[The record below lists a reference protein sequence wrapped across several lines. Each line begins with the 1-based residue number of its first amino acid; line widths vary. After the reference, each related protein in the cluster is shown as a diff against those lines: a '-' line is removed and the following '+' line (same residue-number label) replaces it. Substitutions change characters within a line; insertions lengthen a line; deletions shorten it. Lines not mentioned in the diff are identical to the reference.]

1 MTATLERGF
10 KARAERTSAGLRG
23 ELGLSA
29 FERLDPTKLA
39 AYLEVALL
47 TPSDVPGMTDEMLHQ
62 LLTIDPWGW
71 SAVTI
76 VQGNTAFVIFNPR
89 HSAGRQ
95 ASDITHELAHIILGH
110 QPATMIMSPDG
121 SLVMRSYDQKQED
134 EANWLAWAILLPR
147 EALLAM
153 KRRRATIADIAA
165 EYGVTETLVQYR
177 LRITGIESQL
187 RATTAWKTRKAIPS

>member
-1 MTATLERGF
+1 MSATLERGF

-23 ELGLSA
+23 ELGLSPY
-29 FERLDPTKLA
+29 EQLNPHQLA
-39 AYLEVALL
+39 AYLEVKVL
-47 TPSDVPGMTDEMLHQ
+47 TPLEVPGMTKDLIDQ
-62 LLTIDPWGW
+62 LLTVDPWGW

-76 VQGNTAFVIFNPR
+76 AQGDSALIIFNPR

-121 SLVMRSYDQKQED
+121 NLVMRSYDQKQED

-147 EALLAM
+147 EALLSM
-153 KRRRATIADIAA
+153 KRKKVTVVDIATA
-165 EYGVTETLVQYR
+165 FGVTETLVQYR

-187 RATTAWKTRKAIPS
+187 RATTAWRGRG

>member
-1 MTATLERGF
+1 MSATLERGF

-23 ELGLSA
+23 ELGLS
-29 FERLDPTKLA
+29 
-39 AYLEVALL
+39 
-47 TPSDVPGMTDEMLHQ
+47 
-62 LLTIDPWGW
+62 PWGW

-76 VQGNTAFVIFNPR
+76 VRGDSALIIFNPR

-95 ASDITHELAHIILGH
+95 ASDITHELSHVILGH

-147 EALLAM
+147 EALLSM
-153 KRRRATIADIAA
+153 KRKRATVVDIATA
-165 EYGVTETLVQYR
+165 FGVTETLVQYR

-187 RATTAWKTRKAIPS
+187 RATTSWRGQR

>member
-1 MTATLERGF
+1 MTLERGF

-23 ELGLSA
+23 ELGLSE
-29 FERLDPTKLA
+29 FEPLNPRHLA
-39 AYLEVALL
+39 AYLEVTLV
-47 TPSDVPGMTDEMLHQ
+47 TPSEVPGMTHEALHQ
-62 LLTIDPWGW
+62 LLTVDPWGW

-76 VQGNTAFVIFNPR
+76 VQGNAALIIFNPR

-147 EALLAM
+147 DALLVM
-153 KRRRATIADIAA
+153 TRKRETIEAIAA
-165 EYGVTETLVQYR
+165 VFGVTETLVQYR

-187 RATTAWKTRKAIPS
+187 RATASWKSRER

>member
-1 MTATLERGF
+1 MSATLERGF

-23 ELGLSA
+23 ELGLSLY
-29 FERLDPTKLA
+29 EQLNPHQLA
-39 AYLEVALL
+39 AYLEIKLL
-47 TPSDVPGMTDEMLHQ
+47 TPSEVPGMTDELLHQ
-62 LLTIDPWGW
+62 LLTVDPWGW

-76 VQGNTAFVIFNPR
+76 VQGDAALIIYNPR

-95 ASDITHELAHIILGH
+95 ASDITHELAHIVLGH

-147 EALLAM
+147 EALLSM
-153 KRRRATIADIAA
+153 KRKRATVIDIATA
-165 EYGVTETLVQYR
+165 FGVTETLVQYR
-177 LRITGIESQL
+177 LRITGIDSQL
-187 RATTAWKTRKAIPS
+187 RATAAWRGRN

>member
-23 ELGLSA
+23 ELGLSE
-29 FERLDPTKLA
+29 FDRLNPHQLA
-39 AYLEVALL
+39 AYLDVRLL
-47 TPSDVPGMTDEMLHQ
+47 TPSDVPGVTTELLHQ
-62 LLTIDPWGW
+62 LLTVDPWGW

-76 VQGNTAFVIFNPR
+76 VQGNAALIIFNPR
-89 HSAGRQ
+89 HSEGRQ

-147 EALLAM
+147 EALMIM
-153 KRRRATIADIAA
+153 KRRRASIVDIADAF
-165 EYGVTETLVQYR
+165 GVTESLVQYR
-177 LRITGIESQL
+177 LRVTGIESQF
-187 RATTAWKTRKAIPS
+187 RAMAARKSRWG

>member
-1 MTATLERGF
+1 MSGTLERGF

-29 FERLDPTKLA
+29 FERLEPRQLA
-39 AYLEVALL
+39 EYLEVKLL
-47 TPSDVPGMTDEMLHQ
+47 TPSDVPGMTEELLHQ
-62 LLTIDPWGW
+62 LLAVDPWGW

-76 VQGNTAFVIFNPR
+76 VQGDAALVIFNPR
-89 HSAGRQ
+89 HSEGRQ

-110 QPATMIMSPDG
+110 QPATMILSADG
-121 SLVMRSYDQKQED
+121 KLVMRSYDQKQED

-153 KRRRATIADIAA
+153 KRRSVTILDIAN
-165 EYGVTETLVQYR
+165 EFGVTETLVQYR
-177 LRITGIESQL
+177 LRITGIESQI
-187 RATTAWKTRKAIPS
+187 RASAAWRRR